1 MRNIFGNISH
11 TTFPAANATRKKRN
25 KKKLPTN
32 LTDKKQQQTVFSQ
45 KNTKELRILSKYL
58 DSWVSLELYSPPQQQ
73 LLWDLSLMGM
83 QPTVYYFKA
92 AILKAVHICRK
103 TIQNYNAE
111 KKHKRTLILI
121 FFG

>member
-1 MRNIFGNISH
+1 MGIFPTLRSPQL
-11 TTFPAANATRKKRN
+11 TPREKKRN

-45 KNTKELRILSKYL
+45 QNTNELRILSKYL
-58 DSWVSLELYSPPQQQ
+58 DSWVSLELYSLPQQQ

-83 QPTVYYFKA
+83 QPKVYYFKA

-103 TIQNYNAE
+103 TIQLQRRE
-111 KKHKRTLILI
+111 KNIKEL
-121 FFG
+121 